1 LRKRRWHGSEGR
13 EENEKRRRR
22 LVLVGVKL
30 QGDSASDWPAMAS
43 LDRGIVPGSI
53 FKRLS
58 CALPL
63 PHSNLQPSN
72 PLLPPSHSSRRGRC
86 PGRVG
91 SARRL
96 GLPNLTAV
104 GTATFHSALQEEEP
118 GPR

>member
-1 LRKRRWHGSEGR
+1 
-13 EENEKRRRR
+13 

-63 PHSNLQPSN
+63 PHSHLQPSN